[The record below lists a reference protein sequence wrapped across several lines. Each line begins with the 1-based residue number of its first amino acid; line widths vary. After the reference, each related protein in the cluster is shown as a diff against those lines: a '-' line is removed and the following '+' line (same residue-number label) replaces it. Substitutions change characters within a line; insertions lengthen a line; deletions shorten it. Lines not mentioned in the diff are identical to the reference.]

1 MSSEAKSN
9 EPELATG
16 VNSAEIA
23 SQLREFVKWDVPVN
37 IAGVAG
43 LLCVYFLFVDTPA
56 LLFAASMI
64 AVHACLVWYAGT
76 LVKNDRLLRAQT
88 TLAAGHWV
96 ICVGVVFILP
106 GTLAM
111 MAVISVWPIL
121 FIGPHITI
129 RQTWLFSISGVAL
142 VFVMTALGRL
152 VDLFKFEEIPGAS
165 TLLDYGY
172 IIGLPIIVAM
182 TFLVFAHQGQRIKRA
197 LSAEI
202 KANEELRTNERELER
217 KVETRTR
224 QLAEARDD
232 ALAAT
237 HTKSA
242 FLATMSHE
250 IRTPLNGVLGM
261 NSLLLDTKLD
271 SHQHELASTV
281 ASSGNALLTVINDV
295 LDFSKI
301 EAGKLD
307 LDPRPFSIRELV
319 ASTADMVAV
328 AATAKKLELAY
339 LVDNDVPT
347 AIIGDDNRLR
357 QVLLNLI
364 NNALKFTSEGEV
376 FLSTHLDTLNG
387 DECMLR
393 IVVKDTGT
401 GIPPDRLDTLFEE
414 FSQLDSSTTRN
425 FGGTGLGLAISRKLA
440 QMMGGTVI
448 AESEG
453 VDGKGS
459 SFIVTIKGMLTDA
472 IEEPGQV
479 QLKERKVLV
488 VDDNDTNRRILELQT
503 QSWGL
508 VPRLTAYPREALQWV
523 DSGERF
529 DLALLDMQMPELDGA
544 DLAERLHAHDPSMPM
559 LILSSLGSRIDPLP
573 PGVLDMLSKPVR
585 PSTLF
590 DAIVTT
596 FGDSADRQNV
606 VSAKELSTSEKPH
619 DESEADANPLVIL
632 VADDNEVNRRLI
644 QYALASLGY
653 TASLVENGLEAV
665 NAVREG
671 NFDLVLMDMQ
681 MPVMDGLTAT
691 RNIMSDETISNRP
704 RVIAMTANVMP
715 EDRIRCTE
723 AGMDGFLAKPID
735 IEQVSVELRRTR
747 SRRPESTMLNT
758 EANIDASN
766 VDASS
771 IDTPNTD
778 TNIISS
784 TETETSVATSIA
796 ASPPSSA
803 ALDTALDKLR
813 DTVGGDQNLVN
824 SIVEN
829 FVSETS
835 NFLDA
840 IEAAI
845 TANDLPT
852 IERLAHS
859 LKGNARL
866 FGDEILA
873 DLASKLETSAKDEN
887 NTTVQ
892 ELIAPTEDARLA
904 LTQHLQTR
912 LQIGS
917 QGQAG

>member
-1 MSSEAKSN
+1 MGSEAKTN
-9 EPELATG
+9 QPHLTTG
-16 VNSAEIA
+16 VNSGEIA

-37 IAGVAG
+37 LAGVTG
-43 LLCVYFLFVDTPA
+43 LLCVYFFFVNTPA

-64 AVHACLVWYAGT
+64 AVHACLSWYAGT
-76 LVKNDRLLRAQT
+76 QVDNGKLLRAQT

-96 ICVGVVFILP
+96 VCVGVVFILP
-106 GTLAM
+106 GTLGM
-111 MAVISVWPIL
+111 MAVISIWPIL

-129 RQTWLFSISGVAL
+129 RQTWLVSISGVAL
-142 VFVMTALGRL
+142 VAVMTALGRF
-152 VDLFKFEEIPGAS
+152 VDLFQFEEIPGAS

-172 IIGLPIIVAM
+172 ILGLPAIVAM
-182 TFLVFAHQGQRIKRA
+182 TFVVFAHQGQRVKQA

-202 KANEELRTNERELER
+202 RANEELRANEHELER
-217 KVETRTR
+217 KVKTRTR
-224 QLAEARDD
+224 QLAKARDD

-237 HTKSA
+237 HAKSA

-281 ASSGNALLTVINDV
+281 TASGNALLTVINDV

-307 LDPRPFSIRELV
+307 LDPRPFSIRELIE
-319 ASTADMVAV
+319 STADMVAV
-328 AATAKKLELAY
+328 AAAAKKLELAY

-347 AIIGDDNRLR
+347 AIIGDEDRLR
-357 QVLLNLI
+357 QVLLNLV
-364 NNALKFTSEGEV
+364 NNALKFTLSGEV
-376 FLSTHLDTLNG
+376 FLSAHLGALEGNQCT
-387 DECMLR
+387 LR

-401 GIPPDRLDTLFEE
+401 GIPPERLDALFEE

-440 QMMGGTVI
+440 QMMGGNVI

-453 VDGKGS
+453 IDGKGS
-459 SFIVTIKGMLTDA
+459 RFIVTIKGMLTDT
-472 IEEPGQV
+472 IDEPSQIL
-479 QLKERKVLV
+479 LKERKVLV

-508 VPRLTAYPREALQWV
+508 VPRLTAYPKEALLWV

-529 DLALLDMQMPELDGA
+529 DLALLDMQMPELNGA
-544 DLAERLHAHDPSMPM
+544 DLAERLHAHDPTMPM
-559 LILSSLGSRIDPLP
+559 LILSSLGTRIDPLP
-573 PGVLDMLSKPVR
+573 EGVQDMLSKPVR

-596 FGDSADRQNV
+596 FDDSADRHSV
-606 VSAKELSTSEKPH
+606 VSAADLSSGEQLH
-619 DESEADANPLVIL
+619 DTSEADANPLVIL

-644 QYALASLGY
+644 KYALASLGY
-653 TASLVENGLEAV
+653 TVSLVENGLEAV

-671 NFDLVLMDMQ
+671 SYDLVLMDMQ
-681 MPVMDGLTAT
+681 MPIMDGLTAT
-691 RNIMSDETISNRP
+691 RNIMSDDTITNRP

-723 AGMDGFLAKPID
+723 AGMEGFLTKPID

-747 SRRPESTMLNT
+747 SRQPALESVHT
-758 EANIDASN
+758 EETDIDVIN
-766 VDASS
+766 NQP
-771 IDTPNTD
+771 DTG
-778 TNIISS
+778 SRA
-784 TETETSVATSIA
+784 EAKTSVAPTIVASTS
-796 ASPPSSA
+796 SSA
-803 ALDTALDKLR
+803 ALDTALKNLN

-824 SIVEN
+824 DIVAN

-835 NFLDA
+835 NFLEA
-840 IEAAI
+840 IEAAF

-852 IERLAHS
+852 VERLAHS

-866 FGDEILA
+866 FGDETLA
-873 DLASKLETSAKDEN
+873 DLASKLELSAKHETN
-887 NTTVQ
+887 PTVQ
-892 ELIAPTEDARLA
+892 ELIMPTETARLS
-904 LTQHLQTR
+904 LTQQLQTR
-912 LQIGS
+912 LKTGS